1 MKTLI
6 SNTDQEVVYQFTW
19 ESDSR
24 LSNYVKYK
32 SVDPQPDYDAI
43 STEDYNKWLAWLGV
57 EQV

>member
-6 SNTDQEVVYQFTW
+6 SDTDQEVVYQFTW

-24 LSNYVKYK
+24 LSNYVKDK
-32 SVDPQPDYDAI
+32 SANPQPDYDAI

-57 EQV
+57 VE

>member
-19 ESDSR
+19 ESDSKFT
-24 LSNYVKYK
+24 NYIKTE
-32 SVDPQPDYDAI
+32 SEQQPDYDGI

>member
-19 ESDSR
+19 ESDSKFT
-24 LSNYVKYK
+24 NYIKTE
-32 SVDPQPDYDAI
+32 SEQQPDYDAI

-57 EQV
+57 VE